1 MIKVRKLDESDL
13 GFAKLLTDAEEWG
26 NSIEDWNRLYNISLP
41 IGAYDEGKL
50 VGVTTAF
57 DYDKIGMIGNVLV
70 SEKYRG
76 MKIGSKLVKEAMKR
90 LESCDTVRVHS
101 IMESASFYKK
111 LGFIAEGMSTLFRLD
126 ADMKAFQPFAID
138 SDDNIVP
145 AQSHLDEILKI
156 DEKQFGGDRSKYI
169 KNLIDYLP
177 ECAFVALDD
186 NQNVKGFIVAKGENN
201 WYEVGPW
208 VVEPGCKNWRGML
221 QKSVSAIPPNSTV
234 DIFVPA
240 PNHRITSLL
249 DSVGY
254 NANSYYMSM
263 YYGADWP
270 EEGNI
275 CARGGGDKG

>member
-70 SEKYRG
+70 SDKYRG

-101 IMESASFYKK
+101 TMESASFYKK